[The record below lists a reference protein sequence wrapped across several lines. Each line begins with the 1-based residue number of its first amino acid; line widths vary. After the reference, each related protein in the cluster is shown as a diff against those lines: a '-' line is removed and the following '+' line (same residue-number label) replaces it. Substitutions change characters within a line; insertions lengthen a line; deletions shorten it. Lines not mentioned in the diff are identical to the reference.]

1 MHHFHKH
8 FETKAKSYLSLYLKY
23 VSNLN
28 KNKTFCFSSEPL
40 SDIGKQACGV
50 RKEIINHAGQRINH
64 AGQRIN
70 HAGQLINHAGQRIIG
85 GSLAELGEFPWQ
97 AAIGFFFQEKFSPF
111 CGGSLVSRK
120 HLVTAA
126 HCLYNPTTLDQFV
139 RR

>member
-50 RKEIINHAGQRINH
+50 RKEI
-64 AGQRIN
+64 IN